1 LQESFLLKI
10 ALVVSVLGIV
20 FLYLISTQIELND
33 TTIEKI
39 TSGSA
44 EDKVSVTGLV
54 TSVKQ
59 SGQTTFIT
67 LSQTNNVDV
76 VVFSKNLSLAAGD
89 VVKIIGKVQDYNG
102 KKEIIA
108 DKVEMK

>member
-1 LQESFLLKI
+1 MNESFLLKI

-39 TSGSA
+39 TSGSV

-67 LSQTNNVDV
+67 LSQTNDVEV

-108 DKVEMK
+108 DKIEIK

>member
-1 LQESFLLKI
+1 MDESFLLKI
-10 ALVVSVLGIV
+10 ALVVSVLGII

-39 TSGSA
+39 TSGSV

-59 SGQTTFIT
+59 SGKTTFIT

-76 VVFSKNLSLAAGD
+76 VVFSKDVNAAAGD
-89 VVKIIGKVQDYNG
+89 NVKITGRVQDYNG

-108 DKVEMK
+108 DRVEMK

>member
-1 LQESFLLKI
+1 MDESILLKI
-10 ALVVSVLGIV
+10 ALVVSVIGIV
-20 FLYLISTQIELND
+20 FLYLISSQIELND

-39 TSGSA
+39 TSGNV
-44 EDKVSVTGLV
+44 EDVVSVTGLI

-67 LSQTNNVDV
+67 LTESNDISV
-76 VVFSKNLSLAAGD
+76 VAFSKNMSLAAGD
-89 VVKIIGKVQDYNG
+89 TVKVIGKVQDYNG

-108 DKVEMK
+108 DRVERK